1 MHPIFFSDIR
11 ANERTKILHPFFS
24 RHYFH
29 QSKVLIFKLV
39 LSEGRVDE
47 AKEYSDKVTL
57 LISSNKNV
65 SHFFY
70 LVFPFP
76 YTFSIHDS
84 SISRFSVVFKSFIS
98 YISFISYHIIS
109 YITSHH
115 TIYHIIPHHTIYHI
129 IPHHIIYHIMS
140 YHIIFIHLPLN
151 LYRYRNSHNNT

>member
-98 YISFISYHIIS
+98 YHITSYHIIPHHIIPYIISYHIIPYTISYHIIS
-109 YITSHH
+109 YIISC
-115 TIYHIIPHHTIYHI
+115 HII
-129 IPHHIIYHIMS
+129 S
-140 YHIIFIHLPLN
+140 YLFTFH
-151 LYRYRNSHNNT
+151 